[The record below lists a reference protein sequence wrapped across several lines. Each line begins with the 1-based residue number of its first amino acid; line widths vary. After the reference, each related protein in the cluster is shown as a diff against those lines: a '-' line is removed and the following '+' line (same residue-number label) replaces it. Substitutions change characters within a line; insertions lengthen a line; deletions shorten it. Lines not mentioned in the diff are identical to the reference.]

1 MYDLPITNHAVLPVM
16 TIEYAHLV
24 MREHL
29 DCPATICPVKAQAKR
44 RLIEAGKLVPADVPH
59 LGY

>member
-1 MYDLPITNHAVLPVM
+1 M